1 MRTTHT
7 RVDAPLQA
15 PSFSSQGL
23 PPARPDPPERLVELY
38 GLKELLNLEMQR
50 FSKTS
55 LLAPFLPQPCL
66 CRGSSVYFLTS
77 STPTQLVLSKLVAWR
92 DAKCSCAAQEI
103 NLTLYSCP
111 VVFVQFATQHMLYLE
126 QFLSL
131 QSTLHGKKTQ
141 PNPMFSPTLQR
152 GPDLLMLWI
161 NEQPRF
167 VMCRRGEG

>member
-23 PPARPDPPERLVELY
+23 PPARPDPPERLVGLY

-111 VVFVQFATQHMLYLE
+111 VVFVQLATQHMLYLE

-131 QSTLHGKKTQ
+131 QSTLHEKKHNRIRCSAQ
-141 PNPMFSPTLQR
+141 PFRGDLICLCCGLTSSPGL
-152 GPDLLMLWI
+152 
-161 NEQPRF
+161 
-167 VMCRRGEG
+167 